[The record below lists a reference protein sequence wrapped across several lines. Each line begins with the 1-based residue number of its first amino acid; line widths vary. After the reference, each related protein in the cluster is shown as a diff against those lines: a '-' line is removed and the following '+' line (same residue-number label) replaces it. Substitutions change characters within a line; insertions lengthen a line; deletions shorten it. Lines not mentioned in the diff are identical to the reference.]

1 MAGSRARLA
10 FAALSLLYFLVS
22 AGTFNAL
29 GVALPQMVGEL
40 HWNWQE
46 AGLGYALL
54 GVACGLTSLAAAG
67 SIRRWGVRTTLLS
80 GGAMLAAGF
89 AAMALTHSV
98 RIYLAAAS
106 LIGIAFSFTTSVP
119 GTYLLTAIFERRS
132 TAVGA
137 YFTLGALGGVAGP
150 KLVTMLSELAGWRG
164 FWWAFAAASVLIAAF
179 AAIASPD
186 RVEHAPGVD
195 VPPDQV
201 GPGRLMKAMREGP
214 VRRALSAPQFYVI
227 IGAYT
232 MYMLINTTAHG
243 FAVEHLI
250 ERGVSAGAA
259 ADVLSFEALIG
270 AFVSAVGGVAG
281 ERVSPRLLLVV
292 CLVSLIGGM
301 TALAFA
307 HGPLLMAVFA
317 IGVGI
322 GFGLSFV
329 AATML
334 LLDYFGRGPY
344 LELYSIMCLVST
356 LAALGP
362 ALGGVAR
369 DAVGGFQGVFLIC
382 ALAAVVMLAATAVMK
397 RPATS

>member
-1 MAGSRARLA
+1 MDVRRPWLA

-29 GVALPQMVGEL
+29 GVVLPAMVAEL

-67 SIRRWGVRTTLLS
+67 SIRRWGVRATLLL
-80 GGAMLAAGF
+80 GGVMLAVGF
-89 AAMALTHSV
+89 AGMAVTRSV
-98 RIYLAAAS
+98 WVYLAAAS
-106 LIGIAFSFTTSVP
+106 LIGVAFSYCTSVP
-119 GTYLLTAIFERRS
+119 GTFVLTAIFERRS
-132 TAVGA
+132 TIVGA

-150 KLVTMLSELAGWRG
+150 KLVTMLSAIAGWRG
-164 FWWAFAAASVLIAAF
+164 FWWAFVAASVLVAGFAAF
-179 AAIASPD
+179 ASPN
-186 RVEHAPGVD
+186 RVEHAPGRD
-195 VPPDQV
+195 IPPDQV
-201 GPGRLMKAMREGP
+201 GPGRLIQAVRERI
-214 VRRALSAPQFYVI
+214 VRRALAAPQFYVI
-227 IGAYT
+227 VGAYT

-250 ERGVSAGAA
+250 ERGASPGVA

-270 AFVSAVGGVAG
+270 AVVSAIGGIAG
-281 ERVSPRLLLVV
+281 ERVSARILLIV

-307 HGPLLMAVFA
+307 HGPLLMSLFAV
-317 IGVGI
+317 GVGV

-369 DAVGGFQGVFLIC
+369 DAAGGFQGVFLIC
-382 ALAAVVMLAATAVMK
+382 AFAAVVMLAATAAMK
-397 RPATS
+397 RPAAA

>member
-1 MAGSRARLA
+1 MAVRRPWLA

-29 GVALPQMVGEL
+29 GVILPAMVGEL
-40 HWNWQE
+40 HWSWKD

-67 SIRRWGVRTTLLS
+67 SIRRYGVRLTLLA

-98 RIYLAAAS
+98 WVYLAAAS
-106 LIGIAFSFTTSVP
+106 LIGVAFSFCTSVP
-119 GTYLLTAIFERRS
+119 GTYVLTAIFERRS
-132 TAVGA
+132 TIVGA

-150 KLVTMLSELAGWRG
+150 KLVTTLSALAGWRG
-164 FWWAFAAASVLIAAF
+164 FWWAFVAASVITAGFGAL
-179 AAIASPD
+179 ASPN
-186 RVEHAPGVD
+186 RVEHGPGVD
-195 VPPDQV
+195 IPPDQV
-201 GPGRLMKAMREGP
+201 GPGRLLTAMREGP
-214 VRRALSAPQFYVI
+214 VRRALATPQFYVI
-227 IGAYT
+227 VGAYT

-250 ERGVSAGAA
+250 ERGVTPGAA
-259 ADVLSFEALIG
+259 ANVLSFEALIG
-270 AFVSAVGGVAG
+270 AAVSAIGGIAG
-281 ERVSPRLLLVV
+281 ERVSAKTLLVL

-317 IGVGI
+317 AGVGV

-334 LLDYFGRGPY
+334 LLGYFGRGVY

-362 ALGGVAR
+362 ALGGWAR
-369 DAVGGFQGVFLIC
+369 DAVGGFQGVFVIC
-382 ALAAVVMLAATAVMK
+382 ALAALIMLAASAVMK
-397 RPATS
+397 RPANA

>member
-1 MAGSRARLA
+1 MAVRRPWLA

-29 GVALPQMVGEL
+29 GVVLPAMVGDL
-40 HWNWQE
+40 HWNWRE

-67 SIRRWGVRTTLLS
+67 SIRRYGVRPTLLA
-80 GGAMLAAGF
+80 GGAMLAIGF

-98 RIYLAAAS
+98 WVYLAAAS
-106 LIGIAFSFTTSVP
+106 LIGIAFSFCTSVP
-119 GTYLLTAIFERRS
+119 GTYVLTAIFERRS
-132 TAVGA
+132 TIVGA

-150 KLVTMLSELAGWRG
+150 KLVTSLSALAGWRG
-164 FWWAFAAASVLIAAF
+164 FWWAFAAASVVTAGIAA
-179 AAIASPD
+179 AATPN
-186 RVEHAPGVD
+186 RVDHAPGVD

-201 GPGRLMKAMREGP
+201 GPGRLLTAMREVP
-214 VRRALSAPQFYVI
+214 VRWALAAPQFYVI
-227 IGAYT
+227 VGAYT

-250 ERGVSAGAA
+250 ERGVTPNAA
-259 ADVLSFEALIG
+259 ANVLSFEALIG
-270 AFVSAVGGVAG
+270 AVVSAIGGIAG
-281 ERVSPRLLLVV
+281 ERVSAKTLLII

-317 IGVGI
+317 VGVGV

-334 LLDYFGRGPY
+334 LLSYFGRGVY

-362 ALGGVAR
+362 ALGGWAR
-369 DAVGGFQGVFLIC
+369 DEVGGFQGVFLIC
-382 ALAAVVMLAATAVMK
+382 ALAAFVMLVASTVLK
-397 RPATS
+397 RPAET